1 MTSTTRSPT
10 DESSSSRATR
20 VAGVEEIRAH
30 FPALDRAHHG
40 RSVSYFDGPGGTQV
54 PRSVVEAIN
63 DYLYNHNANTH
74 WNYPSSAETDAAIEG
89 AREAAADFVN
99 ASASEM
105 SFGNNMTTI
114 TFHLARALGRQ
125 WNAGDELV
133 VTELDHHANV
143 APWRD
148 VARERGLTVRTVPF
162 HVETGELDW
171 DALERSLSGKTRLLA
186 IGAASNALGTITDI
200 RRASDLAHAAGAL
213 VFADAV
219 HFAAHGE
226 IDVRAMDCDFLS
238 CSSYKFYGP
247 HAGLLFGKAGLLQGL
262 DVPKLE
268 PAPDAIP
275 ERLETGT
282 QNHEGMIGTGAAI
295 DFLAGLSEHG
305 TRRERLTHT
314 MRALHTRGT
323 VLVRRLWEGLS
334 EIRGVTCYGPPP
346 GRPRTPTVVFT
357 VAGVTSDD
365 VARALAE
372 RAIFASHGDFYA
384 TSVIER
390 LGCTADGV
398 VRAGCACYTTLDEV
412 ELLLGAVAEIAN

>member
-1 MTSTTRSPT
+1 MTPMTSSPT
-10 DESSSSRATR
+10 DESSIARPTR
-20 VAGVEEIRAH
+20 MAGVEEIRTQ
-30 FPALDRAHHG
+30 FPALERAHHG
-40 RSVSYFDGPGGTQV
+40 RKVAYFDGPGGTQV

-63 DYLYNHNANTH
+63 DYLYHHNANTH
-74 WNYPSSAETDAAIEG
+74 WNYPSSAETDAAIEA
-89 AREAAADFVN
+89 AREAVADFVN
-99 ASASEM
+99 ASASEI

-125 WNAGDELV
+125 WNAGDEIV

-171 DALERSLSGKTRLLA
+171 DALERSLSAKTRLVA

-200 RRASDLAHAAGAL
+200 RRASDLAHGAGAL

-219 HFAAHGE
+219 HYAAHGE

-247 HAGLLFGKAGLLQGL
+247 HAGLLFGKAGLLQAL

-268 PAPDAIP
+268 PAPDTIP

-282 QNHEGMIGTGAAI
+282 QNHEGIIGTGAAI
-295 DFLAGLSEHG
+295 DFLASLSEHG
-305 TRRERLTHT
+305 TRRERLTNT
-314 MRALHTRGT
+314 MRALHARGT
-323 VLVRRLWEGLS
+323 VLVRRLWEGLRG
-334 EIRGVTCYGPPP
+334 IQGVTCYGPPP

-357 VAGVTSDD
+357 VAGVTPDD
-365 VARALAE
+365 VAGALAD
-372 RAIFASHGDFYA
+372 RAIFASSGDFYA
-384 TSVIER
+384 TSIIER
-390 LGCTADGV
+390 LGCAADGV

-412 ELLLGAVAEIAN
+412 ESLLGAVAEIAR

>member
-1 MTSTTRSPT
+1 MTPMTSSPT
-10 DESSSSRATR
+10 DESSIARPTR
-20 VAGVEEIRAH
+20 MAGVEEIRTQ
-30 FPALDRAHHG
+30 FPALERAHHG
-40 RSVSYFDGPGGTQV
+40 RKVAYFDGPGGTQV
-54 PRSVVEAIN
+54 SRSVVDTMS
-63 DYLYNHNANTH
+63 DYLYHHNANTH
-74 WNYPSSAETDAAIEG
+74 WNYPSSAETDAAIEA
-89 AREAAADFVN
+89 AREAVADFVN
-99 ASASEM
+99 ASASEI

-125 WNAGDELV
+125 WKAGDEIV

-171 DALERSLSGKTRLLA
+171 DALERSLSAKTRLLA

-200 RRASDLAHAAGAL
+200 RRASDLAHGAGAL

-219 HFAAHGE
+219 HYAAHGE

-247 HAGLLFGKAGLLQGL
+247 HAGLLFGKAGLLQAL

-268 PAPDAIP
+268 PAPDTIP

-282 QNHEGMIGTGAAI
+282 QNHEGIIGTGAAI
-295 DFLAGLSEHG
+295 DFLASLSEHG
-305 TRRERLTHT
+305 TRRERLTNT
-314 MRALHTRGT
+314 MRALHARGT
-323 VLVRRLWEGLS
+323 VLVRRLWEGLRG
-334 EIRGVTCYGPPP
+334 IQGVTCYGPPP

-357 VAGVTSDD
+357 VAGVTPDD
-365 VARALAE
+365 VAGALAD
-372 RAIFASHGDFYA
+372 RAIFASSGDFYA
-384 TSVIER
+384 TSIIER
-390 LGCTADGV
+390 LGCAADGV

-412 ELLLGAVAEIAN
+412 ESLLGAVAEIAR